1 MRLRSLTENGNGG
14 ISLRRGGYSF
24 PLDGESAWIGVL
36 RETDQNHHPYL
47 CPSPSRGRIS
57 TLSKVGFFISG
68 VLARSQ
74 PNSKER
80 TKDTKG
86 ESKCVRK
93 DSSHPIGNENV
104 YHLEHF
110 GIVGVTSVR
119 DFSSVGFQSRA
130 EAPVRNLQSEN
141 QRKEHTGYA
150 TIHVGAGFKPAP
162 TASVARLLA
171 SRPSTS
177 PCRKCNR

>member
-1 MRLRSLTENGNGG
+1 MAAYHCVVAVTPFPLMGKGLDRGAQGNG
-14 ISLRRGGYSF
+14 SEPSPLPLSF
-24 PLDGESAWIGVL
+24 PV
-36 RETDQNHHPYL
+36 
-47 CPSPSRGRIS
+47 RGRIS

-150 TIHVGAGFKPAP
+150 TIDVGADFKPAP
-162 TASVARLLA
+162 TVSVARLLA
-171 SRPSTS
+171 SQPSTNL
-177 PCRKCNR
+177 CRKCNR